1 MLATYE
7 VLMKELVYIDRFFE
21 SSRERRAGLTAARS
35 PGGHVEDAS
44 CDMSET
50 CPQAWGCARE
60 RRTRTLA
67 RRRSSTSPFGG
78 SSSTRCKRR
87 RRRTRREGRVHV
99 EDASMTCPRHV
110 PQAPTSYAAGRTVRL
125 VRAVHRWA
133 VSGTPMEAGR
143 LADIRHLINFVAGEA
158 SQLEAVWRRAA
169 EGGRHGEIWPRY
181 GRDTVVAL
189 ELGQARGRGW

>member
-1 MLATYE
+1 
-7 VLMKELVYIDRFFE
+7 
-21 SSRERRAGLTAARS
+21 
-35 PGGHVEDAS
+35 
-44 CDMSET
+44 
-50 CPQAWGCARE
+50 
-60 RRTRTLA
+60 
-67 RRRSSTSPFGG
+67 
-78 SSSTRCKRR
+78 
-87 RRRTRREGRVHV
+87 
-99 EDASMTCPRHV
+99 MTCPRHV

-169 EGGRHGEIWPRY
+169 EGGRLGEMWPGY

-189 ELGQARGRGW
+189 GLGQARGRGWSSRRAARRAAAALPAAHQGAGRESDPRAQAGAPPRDQPRSAEVSRDQPRSVDMQPRSAEVSRGQPRSAERDQPRSAEASRSLAEVRPSR